1 MSKPKSKA
9 GKSKKAAKKSAPRK
23 QVTARKR
30 IRKAAPAA
38 AAPAAV
44 AAPKAP
50 PEYPWNVV
58 VTKGADKIPVT
69 VTDEA
74 HYTRLVDEFGAGH
87 VEVQS

>member
-23 QVTARKR
+23 HVARKR
-30 IRKAAPAA
+30 TPKAAPVAA
-38 AAPAAV
+38 AEQAQV
-44 AAPKAP
+44 VKAP

-69 VTDEA
+69 VTDAA
-74 HYTRLVDEFGAGH
+74 HYQRLVDEFGAGH
-87 VEVQS
+87 VEVQP